1 MFEWVTDNEDTSITV
16 LLHTPVSLRDWVM
29 NINQLVAVSLGIEM
43 ALNGL
48 DIGLTVSVTLE
59 TITCYDSMCTAIVT

>member
-1 MFEWVTDNEDTSITV
+1 
-16 LLHTPVSLRDWVM
+16 M

-59 TITCYDSMCTAIVT
+59 TITCYDSMCTTIVT

>member
-1 MFEWVTDNEDTSITV
+1 MGNWQWRYTDYSA
-16 LLHTPVSLRDWVM
+16 LHTPVSLRDWFM
-29 NINQLVAVSLGIEM
+29 NINRLVAVSLGIEM

-59 TITCYDSMCTAIVT
+59 TITCYDSMCTTIVT